1 LPPVRQAA
9 GFLGLLAL
17 GFGVGSWSLGYWIQ
31 GVPGPGLLP
40 LGTSILLLPTAI
52 YLFRAPL
59 EPGDEPSLAVKGLV
73 GFALCAACASV
84 MPSLGIAI
92 PGAALALLWMRF
104 FGSRSWVSAGLIS
117 VAIIAGLYG
126 LFVLALK
133 VPMPMWPNAQ

>member
-1 LPPVRQAA
+1 MPPVRQAA

-40 LGTSILLLPTAI
+40 LGTSILLAPAAI

-59 EPGDEPSLAVKGLV
+59 EPGDEASLAAKGLI
-73 GFALCAACASV
+73 GFALCAACALA
-84 MPSLGIAI
+84 MPYLGIAI
-92 PGAALALLWMRF
+92 PGGVLALLWMRF
-104 FGSRSWVSAGLIS
+104 FGSRSWLSAGLIS
-117 VAIIAGLYG
+117 VAMIAGLYS

-133 VPMPMWPNAQ
+133 VPMPMWPGAQ